1 MKSYNYIDI
10 KKRRCYIHRTETIY
24 SMNHSG
30 FEYEVEG
37 DVDFFSQLKQMTTAT
52 TTAPTDANTATT
64 TPRCLITDEILRR
77 DHITLQCG
85 HKFNYVP
92 LFKEVLFQKCVL
104 LPKNLSSNIITTYTT
119 VHGQPSAAAAVAAAH
134 HHHHHHHHHH
144 SSLPTNTSN
153 TSGVVSVMHNPSY
166 NLETRKLHNNEMKCP
181 YCRSVT
187 PNILPY
193 YPYPDVSKV
202 KYVNTPP
209 EMSLPAISCEY
220 EKFISGE
227 NTVFA
232 TNEPTACRSKC
243 IYNEKYGLM
252 LCNKHL
258 NKIEAPLSATSTS
271 TTKTTTVRTRSTKS
285 KTSDDENIIIS
296 HHNPATS
303 VCPFVLLSGPRKGCP
318 CEKPMWIPKIPPSSG
333 VVSVVGLPAYCKAH
347 YSRGC
352 PPGVPPPNGGNYVL

>member
-1 MKSYNYIDI
+1 
-10 KKRRCYIHRTETIY
+10 
-24 SMNHSG
+24 MNHSG

-37 DVDFFSQLKQMTTAT
+37 DIDFFSQLKQMTQ
-52 TTAPTDANTATT
+52 PSPRDANTTTTT

-92 LFKEVLFQKCVL
+92 LFKEVLFQKCQL

-119 VHGQPSAAAAVAAAH
+119 TPATAPAMATAS
-134 HHHHHHHHHH
+134 HH
-144 SSLPTNTSN
+144 STPLPTNTSN
-153 TSGVVSVMHNPSY
+153 TSGVVSVTHNPSY

-181 YCRSVT
+181 YCRSIT

-202 KYVNTPP
+202 KYVNIPL
-209 EMSLPAISCEY
+209 EMSLPSISCEY
-220 EKFISGE
+220 DKFISGE

-258 NKIEAPLSATSTS
+258 NKIEARVSTVATA
-271 TTKTTTVRTRSTKS
+271 TTARTRSTKS
-285 KTSDDENIIIS
+285 KTGDNENIIIS

-318 CEKPMWIPKIPPSSG
+318 CEKPMWIPKTPLSSG
-333 VVSVVGLPAYCKAH
+333 EVVSVVGLPAYCKAH
-347 YSRGC
+347 YGRGG
-352 PPGVPPPNGGNYVL
+352 PPGVPPPHGGNYVL

>member
-1 MKSYNYIDI
+1 
-10 KKRRCYIHRTETIY
+10 
-24 SMNHSG
+24 MNHSG

-37 DVDFFSQLKQMTTAT
+37 DIDFFSQLKQMTQ
-52 TTAPTDANTATT
+52 PSPRDANTTTTT

-92 LFKEVLFQKCVL
+92 LFKEVLFQKCQL
-104 LPKNLSSNIITTYTT
+104 LPKNLSANIITTYTT
-119 VHGQPSAAAAVAAAH
+119 TPATATATATAS
-134 HHHHHHHHHH
+134 HH

-153 TSGVVSVMHNPSY
+153 TSGVVSVTHNPSY

-181 YCRSVT
+181 YCRSIT

-209 EMSLPAISCEY
+209 ELSLPSISCEY
-220 EKFISGE
+220 DKFISGE

-232 TNEPTACRSKC
+232 TNEPPACRSKC

-258 NKIEAPLSATSTS
+258 NKIEAPLSATAAT
-271 TTKTTTVRTRSTKS
+271 TTKIVRTRSTKP

-303 VCPFVLLSGPRKGCP
+303 VCPFVLLSGPRKGCL
-318 CEKPMWIPKIPPSSG
+318 CEKPMWIPKTPLSSG
-333 VVSVVGLPAYCKAH
+333 EVVSVVGLPAYCKAH
-347 YSRGC
+347 YGRG
-352 PPGVPPPNGGNYVL
+352 GPPPNGGNYVI

>member
-1 MKSYNYIDI
+1 
-10 KKRRCYIHRTETIY
+10 
-24 SMNHSG
+24 MNHSG

-37 DVDFFSQLKQMTTAT
+37 DIDFFSQLKQMTQPQPSPSET
-52 TTAPTDANTATT
+52 NTT

-77 DHITLQCG
+77 DHITLLCG

-92 LFKEVLFQKCVL
+92 LFKEVLFQKCQL

-119 VHGQPSAAAAVAAAH
+119 VHGQPSAAAAVAAA
-134 HHHHHHHHHH
+134 HHHHHHH

-181 YCRSVT
+181 YCRSIT

-202 KYVNTPP
+202 KYVNIPP

-220 EKFISGE
+220 EKFISGV

-232 TNEPTACRSKC
+232 TNEPPACRSKC

-258 NKIEAPLSATSTS
+258 NKIEAPLSATPAT
-271 TTKTTTVRTRSTKS
+271 TTKTVRTRSTKS
-285 KTSDDENIIIS
+285 KTSDDDENIIIS

-318 CEKPMWIPKIPPSSG
+318 CEKPMWIPKTPLSSGG

-347 YSRGC
+347 YGRG
-352 PPGVPPPNGGNYVL
+352 GPPPNGGNYVLIDQ

>member
-1 MKSYNYIDI
+1 MSTSSSSSKGNEQQSAAD
-10 KKRRCYIHRTETIY
+10 
-24 SMNHSG
+24 
-30 FEYEVEG
+30 
-37 DVDFFSQLKQMTTAT
+37 
-52 TTAPTDANTATT
+52 T
-64 TPRCLITDEILRR
+64 TPRCLITDDKLNK
-77 DHITLQCG
+77 DHITLECG
-85 HKFNYVP
+85 HKFNYIP
-92 LFKEVLFQKCVL
+92 LFKEVLFQKCSL
-104 LPKNLSSNIITTYTT
+104 LPKNLSANIITTYTT

-134 HHHHHHHHHH
+134 HHHHH
-144 SSLPTNTSN
+144 SSLPTNKST

-166 NLETRKLHNNEMKCP
+166 NLETRKLHNHEMKCP
-181 YCRSVT
+181 YCRSIT

-209 EMSLPAISCEY
+209 ELSLPAISCEY

-232 TNEPTACRSKC
+232 TNEPPACRSNC

-258 NKIEAPLSATSTS
+258 NKIEAPLSATAAT
-271 TTKTTTVRTRSTKS
+271 TTKIVRTRSTKS

-347 YSRGC
+347 YGRGG

>member
-1 MKSYNYIDI
+1 
-10 KKRRCYIHRTETIY
+10 
-24 SMNHSG
+24 MNHSG

-37 DVDFFSQLKQMTTAT
+37 DVDFFSQLKQMTQPS
-52 TTAPTDANTATT
+52 PTDANTNAT

-77 DHITLQCG
+77 DHITLHCG

-119 VHGQPSAAAAVAAAH
+119 TAAAAVAAAH
-134 HHHHHHHHHH
+134 HHHPPPHH
-144 SSLPTNTSN
+144 SSLPTNKSN

-166 NLETRKLHNNEMKCP
+166 NLETRKLRNNEIKCP
-181 YCRSVT
+181 YCRSIT

-209 EMSLPAISCEY
+209 EMSLPSISCEY

-258 NKIEAPLSATSTS
+258 NKIEAPL
-271 TTKTTTVRTRSTKS
+271 TTVRTRSTKP
-285 KTSDDENIIIS
+285 KTSDDDDENIIIS

-318 CEKPMWIPKIPPSSG
+318 CEKPMWIPKMPPSSG

-347 YSRGC
+347 YGKGVG
-352 PPGVPPPNGGNYVL
+352 PGVPPPHGGNYVL